1 MKYEERK
8 KKKKYP
14 QQQRK
19 LLKTEEEEKKLP
31 IEKYEMKNYKNIE
44 YTFVHTAW
52 AIRSAN

>member
-19 LLKTEEEEKKLP
+19 LLKTEEEEEKKLP

-44 YTFVHTAW
+44 YTFVHTA
-52 AIRSAN
+52 

>member
-1 MKYEERK
+1 MKKERRE
-8 KKKKYP
+8 KKYP

-44 YTFVHTAW
+44 YTFVHTA
-52 AIRSAN
+52 